1 MQEQPGCRL
10 PALPSES
17 SDQTTRKQILRSA
30 VQEQSALHAQPAEN
44 LRWGAPKR
52 AVQIGYFFAAY
63 VAQRSLPVEGNF
75 MGRPVAAQLVE
86 AAC

>member
-1 MQEQPGCRL
+1 M
-10 PALPSES
+10 
-17 SDQTTRKQILRSA
+17 
-30 VQEQSALHAQPAEN
+30 QEQSALHAQPAEN

-63 VAQRSLPVEGNF
+63 VAQRSLPVERNF

-86 AAC
+86 AACRSRKAEQPQAESSPFSTPSGGCSGHI